1 MAQIACVKVPAS
13 GWAKVE
19 DLIKEALGVESW
31 DWGTSTY
38 QMQNTGL
45 EECYLVESNDEP
57 EPEHGP
63 GFLIGDGTT
72 IVIYV
77 GRTVPL
83 WVKAVGGDCYI
94 NIATVGEG
102 E

>member
-1 MAQIACVKVPAS
+1 MAQIACVKVQAL

-19 DLIKEALGVESW
+19 DLIKEALDDASW
-31 DWGTSTY
+31 EWGTSTY
-38 QMQNTGL
+38 QLQNTGL
-45 EECYLVESNDEP
+45 EKCYLVESSDKP
-57 EPEHGP
+57 EPGHGP
-63 GFLIGDGTT
+63 GFSIEDGST